1 MARKL
6 ADVLPAA
13 HAGLRGVVWQFVRP
27 MLSPALAA
35 MHHDAIAAD
44 QTASTTGALSEHRA
58 ESDLN
63 DLELDDHEA
72 HAA

>member
-1 MARKL
+1 
-6 ADVLPAA
+6 
-13 HAGLRGVVWQFVRP
+13 
-27 MLSPALAA
+27 

-63 DLELDDHEA
+63 DLDLDDHEA